1 MCFVVIIITGEINK
15 SQVTISELLTLGSRT
30 FTKLVVFYFS
40 LQGYKLDS
48 HLYLFFSALLPICLV
63 LGHGSPVGIILI
75 AAHMCAAANVML
87 PGKLEVFFMLRL
99 FWVGVK
105 EVVEILLQN
114 LFH

>member
-1 MCFVVIIITGEINK
+1 VV
-15 SQVTISELLTLGSRT
+15 S
-30 FTKLVVFYFS
+30 YFS

-63 LGHGSPVGIILI
+63 LGHGSPVGMLLI

-87 PGKLEVFFMLRL
+87 PGKLKVFFMLRL
-99 FWVGVK
+99 CWGGVR
-105 EVVEILLQN
+105 EDVEILLQT